1 MFDKYTPI
9 QDKYEHINFRK
20 KCHECM
26 NHSNGP
32 MYYCLGCK
40 YEYIICSACQYKYTS
55 SQLKS
60 HKFQKHPFAK
70 IKRWHH
76 LIESKN
82 MKFIDSIDVSQ

>member
-40 YEYIICSACQYKYTS
+40 YEYIICSAC
-55 SQLKS
+55 
-60 HKFQKHPFAK
+60 
-70 IKRWHH
+70 
-76 LIESKN
+76 
-82 MKFIDSIDVSQ
+82 